1 MTATRLRPL
10 EVLRARHLGKLETR
24 SRRRLCLLWNAA
36 ALLVSSVGLA
46 LLSLTLAIGPFGW
59 DLFRGYFTPP
69 LIFVLNWL
77 PILLLQLLLW
87 LLLGRQWLAFLLSD
101 ALFLSASVGNFF
113 KLCFRYE
120 PFSFRDLSAITAG
133 LKVAGNYSLYV
144 NSRILA
150 LLLYTLAG
158 TLLLALLARLRPGRR
173 IAFAGTAL
181 VLISLIPLWRGVYQ
195 NDRLYYET
203 LSDTGGMVWEQQ
215 YFMTKGFVYP
225 FLYSVKSSR
234 DLAPEGYDAR
244 EAAALLNGYAD
255 AAIPEERKVELLVF
269 QLESFTDLR
278 SMGFSGIDEAA
289 YALWDA
295 LAAESYSGRLIANTT
310 GGGTIDSERCFLS
323 GSYGLQSYR
332 GDAPSYVRYLGSQG
346 YRTIG
351 SHPNRADYYNRVNIN
366 RYLGFDEYYFL
377 NNYYEALTGGDWDCD
392 AVLIP
397 EVFRQFE
404 DLIAQNAPVF
414 SFNVTLQCHSPY
426 RSDGYNSET
435 RLFSLSG
442 VSEGVDC
449 VLNNYLASLR
459 ETQELLIAGIER
471 LRDAEKPVV
480 VLLYGDHTPY
490 FTEAPVYAEC
500 GVSFDMGTE
509 EGFFAYYGT
518 PYLIWA
524 NDAAKE
530 QLGTAFSGEGPT
542 LSPGYLMNLL
552 FERLGWEGSAFSQ
565 FTDRIRA
572 RLPVV
577 STNGAWVENGVF
589 TAAPDAE
596 SRALLRDYEWAQYW
610 LRGSMG

>member
-1 MTATRLRPL
+1 MTATRIKPA
-10 EVLRARHLGKLETR
+10 EVLRAARLGELETAAQR
-24 SRRRLCLLWNAA
+24 CLCVLWNLA
-36 ALLVSSVGLA
+36 ALLVSAAGLA
-46 LLSLTLAIGPFGW
+46 LLSLSLAIGPFGW
-59 DLFRGYFTPP
+59 DLFRGYFAPP

-101 ALFLSASVGNFF
+101 ALFLTASVGNYF

-120 PFSFRDLSAITAG
+120 PFSFHDLSAISAG
-133 LKVAGNYSLYV
+133 LKVAGSYPLYV

-158 TLLLALLARLRPGRR
+158 ALLLALFARLRPGRR
-173 IAFAGTAL
+173 TAL
-181 VLISLIPLWRGVYQ
+181 AGSALLLVGLVPLWKGVYQ
-195 NDRLYYET
+195 NDTLYYET
-203 LSDTGGMVWEQQ
+203 LSGTGGMVWEQQ

-255 AAIPEERKVELLVF
+255 AAIPAERKVELLVF

-278 SMGFSGIDEAA
+278 RMGFPGVDDAA

-295 LAAESYSGRLIANTT
+295 LAAESFAGRLIANTT
-310 GGGTIDSERCFLS
+310 GGGTIDSERCFLT

-346 YRTIG
+346 YRTLG
-351 SHPNRADYYNRVNIN
+351 SHPNRADYYNRININ

-404 DLIAQNAPVF
+404 ELIAQDTPVF

-435 RLFSLSG
+435 RLFSLPG

-459 ETQELLIAGIER
+459 ETQTLLIAGIER

-490 FTEAPVYAEC
+490 FTEAPVYGDC
-500 GVSFDMGTE
+500 GVSFDMSTE

-524 NDAAKE
+524 NDAAKDL
-530 QLGTAFSGEGPT
+530 LGTDMVGEGPT
-542 LSPGYLMNLL
+542 VSPGYLMNLL
-552 FERLGWEGSAFSQ
+552 FERLGWEGSAFMQ

-589 TAAPDAE
+589 TASPDAE
-596 SRALLRDYEWAQYW
+596 SRALLRRYEWAQYW
-610 LRGSMG
+610 LRGSLG

>member
-24 SRRRLCLLWNAA
+24 SRRWLCLLWNAA

-46 LLSLTLAIGPFGW
+46 LLSLSLAIGPFGW
-59 DLFRGYFTPP
+59 DLFRGYFAPP

-133 LKVAGNYSLYV
+133 LKVAGSYPLYV

-158 TLLLALLARLRPGRR
+158 ALLLALFARLRPGRR
-173 IAFAGTAL
+173 IAFAGSAL
-181 VLISLIPLWRGVYQ
+181 VLISLVPLWRGVYQ

-234 DLAPEGYDAR
+234 DVAPEGYDAP
-244 EAAALLNGYAD
+244 AAEALLEPYAD

-278 SMGFSGIDEAA
+278 SMGFPGIDEAA

-404 DLIAQNAPVF
+404 DLIAQDAPVF
-414 SFNVTLQCHSPY
+414 SFNVTLQCHAPY

-596 SRALLRDYEWAQYW
+596 SRELLRSYEWAQYW
-610 LRGSMG
+610 LRGSLG

>member
-181 VLISLIPLWRGVYQ
+181 VLISLVPLWRGVYQ

-234 DLAPEGYDAR
+234 DVAPEGYDAP
-244 EAAALLNGYAD
+244 AAEALLEPYAD

-404 DLIAQNAPVF
+404 DLIAQDAPVF

-596 SRALLRDYEWAQYW
+596 SRELLRSYEWAQYW